1 MTVGLVTV
9 AVGEPYQAR
18 LEGWAHAVA
27 SLQRPPDQVTI
38 VVDTIHRD
46 LISSL
51 DQILGE
57 WQLIYSKRDWT
68 HHPQVLVNDGIAF
81 TETEWICK
89 MDVDDIILPHALDTI
104 DEHHDTD
111 VLMFGI
117 RTDTRD
123 IAFTGVTAEAIL
135 QAQHNLIFSGSP
147 YRKWLWHDNPYRDMI
162 FEDWAFWIGCA
173 RQTRRFAHTGT
184 IDYIYTTHP
193 DQISARAD
201 EAYWAQIVRSL
212 A

>member
-1 MTVGLVTV
+1 MTIGVVTV

-18 LEGWAHAVA
+18 LETWAIAVA
-27 SLQRPPDQVTI
+27 ELHRQPDQVTI
-38 VVDTIHRD
+38 VVDTIPD
-46 LISSL
+46 ALISNL
-51 DQILGE
+51 DSILGE
-57 WQLIYSKRDWT
+57 WQLIYSKTEWI
-68 HHPQVLVNDGIAF
+68 HHPQVMINDGIAF

-89 MDVDDIILPHALDTI
+89 MDVDDVILPHALDTI
-104 DEHHDTD
+104 DDMHDTD

-117 RTDTRD
+117 RTNDRD
-123 IAFTGVTAEAIL
+123 LTFSGVTSDDIL
-135 QAQHNLIFSGSP
+135 KAQHNLVFSGSP

-162 FEDWAFWIGCA
+162 FEDWAFWLGCA
-173 RQTRRFAHTGT
+173 RQTRRFTHTGT